1 MTLVRYCIAAFFC
14 FDLDGD
20 PNTAKV
26 HSWID
31 LCDGRAIM
39 WWAYIRVPSKE
50 HAGSDSG
57 SGDYL
62 LHRRTCGLDG
72 GSSRGIGGLRH
83 WVRAP
88 SRARFVCVT
97 RFCPCTSMLTASLYV
112 LSSHS
117 CKSPR
122 KRSTP
127 VRFASISSASSTPGD
142 GLCDSVL
149 VPERVVRPGLAVRF
163 RYEPHGYFFEMI
175 SITKR
180 GATSEPLVLGLPS
193 GCAPSPSRGIRPK
206 LG

>member
-31 LCDGRAIM
+31 LCDGHAMM
-39 WWAYIRVPSKE
+39 WWEYICVPSKE

-72 GSSRGIGGLRH
+72 GSSRGIGGLCH

-88 SRARFVCVT
+88 GHVLYVSPVSALAHQ
-97 RFCPCTSMLTASLYV
+97 MLTASLYV

-122 KRSTP
+122 KRSIP
-127 VRFASISSASSTPGD
+127 VRFASISSGSSTPGD

-149 VPERVVRPGLAVRF
+149 VPELVVRPGLA
-163 RYEPHGYFFEMI
+163 
-175 SITKR
+175 
-180 GATSEPLVLGLPS
+180 
-193 GCAPSPSRGIRPK
+193 CAV
-206 LG
+206 